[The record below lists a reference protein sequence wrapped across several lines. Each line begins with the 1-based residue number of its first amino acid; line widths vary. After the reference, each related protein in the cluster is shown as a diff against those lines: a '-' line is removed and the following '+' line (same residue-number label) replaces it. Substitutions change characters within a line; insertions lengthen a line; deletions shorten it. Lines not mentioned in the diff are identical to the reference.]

1 MRKNNLF
8 TKIIV
13 IAGNVLVWTPIILP
27 FFTALFALVQLG
39 RVIFDFLMPA
49 ELFPFVLAGLIL
61 LLWGS
66 FRTKSRQKII
76 AIATVA
82 ASILLASAQTVA
94 GTTGLAG
101 GETEG
106 GVPFI
111 IAMGLLILFD
121 LSLVVA
127 GIGGLQLLRDLVRDF
142 NRFHREAEP
151 VVEDHGDDYEV
162 IGDAGEEDDAEEEE
176 R

>member
-39 RVIFDFLMPA
+39 RLVFDFLMPA

-82 ASILLASAQTVA
+82 ASVLLVSSQIVA
-94 GTTGLAG
+94 VATGLASGDTKG
-101 GETEG
+101 GI
-106 GVPFI
+106 PLI

-142 NRFHREAEP
+142 NRSHKEAEP
-151 VVEDHGDDYEV
+151 VGDDDTDDYELV
-162 IGDAGEEDDAEEEE
+162 DEDEEEE